1 MNKVCV
7 FILLLFNFISFGQT
21 FDEPA
26 GQIGSLAIHKDSS
39 VIVNWANGIQVS
51 RGYLNISNPSLGV
64 VGFGLEQDAFG
75 QAEGDGTS
83 VVSLGDGGTAVLTF
97 SNAIMNLAGPDFAVF
112 ENGFTDD
119 YMEFAHVEVSSDGV
133 NYFRFPSIS
142 EIPLTIQTDNFS
154 FVDCRYVYNLAG
166 KYRQGYGVPFDLEEL
181 VGIANLDINA
191 ITHIKLIDVIG
202 SIDAQFGSTD
212 NSGYL
217 INDPYPTEFDSGGF
231 DLDAVAVINE
241 APANIIE
248 SDMNFSVS
256 PNPTTGIIQIISN
269 EQGVIRFYNVIGV
282 LQGEQETIGYLETDL
297 RSLNEKIIF
306 VQFTSKNS
314 SSSQRLILLN

>member
-1 MNKVCV
+1 MNKVLSLITLI
-7 FILLLFNFISFGQT
+7 FSSILFGQT
-21 FDEPA
+21 FDAPA
-26 GQIGSLAIHKDSS
+26 GQNGSLAIHKDSS
-39 VIVNWANGIQVS
+39 VIVNWATGIQVS
-51 RGYLNISNPSLGV
+51 RGYLNVANPSLGV
-64 VGFGLEQDAFG
+64 VGFGLEQEALG
-75 QAEGDGTS
+75 IAEGDGIS
-83 VVSLGDGGTAVLTF
+83 VVSLGDGGEAVLTF

-112 ENGFTDD
+112 ENGFADD

-142 EIPLTIQTDNFS
+142 EIPLTFQTDNFS

-181 VGIANLDINA
+181 VGIPNLDINA
-191 ITHIKLIDVIG
+191 ITHVKLIDVIG

-212 NSGYL
+212 DSGDL

-231 DLDAVAVINE
+231 DLDALAVINE
-241 APANIIE
+241 APAGINE
-248 SDMNFSVS
+248 SLMRFSVS
-256 PNPTTGIIQIISN
+256 PNPTTGIIQIHSI
-269 EQGVIRFYNVIGV
+269 EQGVIRFYNVIGE
-282 LQGEQETIGYLETDL
+282 LLGEHETTGFLETDL

-314 SSSQRLILLN
+314 SSSQRVILLD

>member
-7 FILLLFNFISFGQT
+7 FILLLLNFISFGQT
-21 FDEPA
+21 FDAPA
-26 GQIGSLAIHKDSS
+26 GQSGSLAIHKDSS
-39 VIVNWANGIQVS
+39 VIVNWASGIQVS
-51 RGYLNISNPSLGV
+51 RGYLNIANPSLGV
-64 VGFGLEQDAFG
+64 VEFGLESDALG
-75 QAEGDGTS
+75 IAEGDGTS
-83 VVSLGDGGTAVLTF
+83 VISLGDGGEAVLTF

-112 ENGFTDD
+112 ENGFADD

-154 FVDCRYVYNLAG
+154 FIDCRYVYNLAG

-181 VGIANLDINA
+181 TGIPNLDVNA
-191 ITHIKLIDVIG
+191 IIHVKLIDVIG
-202 SIDAQFGSTD
+202 SIDLQFGSMD
-212 NSGYL
+212 NSGDL

-241 APANIIE
+241 APAGIIE
-248 SDMNFSVS
+248 STLRFSIS
-256 PNPTTGIIQIISN
+256 PNPTAGIIQINSN
-269 EQGVIRFYNVIGV
+269 EQGVIRFYNVIGE
-282 LQGEQETIGYLETDL
+282 LLGEQETIGYLETDL

-314 SSSQRLILLN
+314 SSSQRVILLE